1 MTQPATL
8 LSWKL
13 SLAETLAFGCTMA
26 IVVTFAFANFS
37 SKSEAQALEKRIENL
52 EKQMHYMR
60 DDLTAIRVSVE
71 YVRGRMEAE
80 AAYEKRDK
88 NK

>member
-1 MTQPATL
+1 MSTHL

-13 SLAETLAFGCTMA
+13 SIAETLAFGCTVAA
-26 IVVTFAFANFS
+26 IVAFSFTSFS
-37 SKSEAQALEKRIENL
+37 SKSEAQALEKRIESL
-52 EKQMHYMR
+52 ERQMYYMR

-80 AAYEKRDK
+80 ADYEKRDK